1 MTQIQVGTQMFE
13 IDEVATAAKA
23 TEQILAAH
31 KVVNDAIG
39 SGQYPVFTPANAEA
53 VSRPA
58 QKAMLRRQLKLVAD
72 LLLVT
77 MELFDRGDCD
87 DAVIG
92 VFCYLGNITQQ
103 VSNTIRRGWSPEQL
117 VKLRQ
122 LTMSIQLEGVVISL
136 SPDDL
141 PPVVEL
147 AKNILGP
154 MIDANRAAG
163 VLAALSAQIREQG
176 GCGDPQCVAC
186 SGAATADE
194 PIDGDTTIADLE
206 SRADFGEAVE
216 EQGE

>member
-1 MTQIQVGTQMFE
+1 MTQIQVGTQMFDTDE
-13 IDEVATAAKA
+13 IDEADVAAKA

-58 QKAMLRRQLKLVAD
+58 QKAMLRRQLELVAD

-92 VFCYLGNITQQ
+92 VFYYLDNITQQ

-117 VKLRQ
+117 AEYQR
-122 LTMSIQLEGVVISL
+122 QLEGVVISL

-147 AKNILGP
+147 AKNILNP

-176 GCGDPQCVAC
+176 GCGDPQCVVC

>member
-1 MTQIQVGTQMFE
+1 MTQIQVGTQMFDTDE
-13 IDEVATAAKA
+13 IDDVAEAAKA

-58 QKAMLRRQLKLVAD
+58 QKAMLRRQLELVAD

-103 VSNTIRRGWSPEQL
+103 VSDTIRRGWSSEQL
-117 VKLRQ
+117 AEYQRQ
-122 LTMSIQLEGVVISL
+122 LESVA
-136 SPDDL
+136 DADNL
-141 PPVVEL
+141 PPFVEL
-147 AKNILGP
+147 AKNILNP

-163 VLAALSAQIREQG
+163 VLAALSAQIREAG

>member
-1 MTQIQVGTQMFE
+1 MTQIQVGTQMFDTDE
-13 IDEVATAAKA
+13 IDEVAAAAKA

-58 QKAMLRRQLKLVAD
+58 QKAMLRRQLELVAD

-103 VSNTIRRGWSPEQL
+103 VNNTICRGWSSEQL
-117 VKLRQ
+117 AECQRQ
-122 LTMSIQLEGVVISL
+122 LESVVI

-163 VLAALSAQIREQG
+163 VLAALSAQIREAG

-206 SRADFGEAVE
+206 GRGE
-216 EQGE
+216 

>member
-1 MTQIQVGTQMFE
+1 MTQIQVGTQMFDTDE
-13 IDEVATAAKA
+13 IDEADVAAKA

-58 QKAMLRRQLKLVAD
+58 QKAMLRRQLELVAD

-103 VSNTIRRGWSPEQL
+103 VTGTIRRGWSSEQL
-117 VKLRQ
+117 AEYQR
-122 LTMSIQLEGVVISL
+122 QLEGVVISL

-163 VLAALSAQIREQG
+163 VLAALSAQIREAG

>member
-1 MTQIQVGTQMFE
+1 MTQIQVGTQMFDTDE
-13 IDEVATAAKA
+13 IDEVAEAAKA

-58 QKAMLRRQLKLVAD
+58 QKAMLRRQLELVAD

-103 VSNTIRRGWSPEQL
+103 VSDTIRRGWSPEQL
-117 VKLRQ
+117 AEYRR
-122 LTMSIQLEGVVISL
+122 QLEGVLI

>member
-1 MTQIQVGTQMFE
+1 MTQIQVGTQMFDTDE
-13 IDEVATAAKA
+13 IDAVAEAAKA

-58 QKAMLRRQLKLVAD
+58 QKAMLRRQLELVAD

-92 VFCYLGNITQQ
+92 VFCYLGNIAQR
-103 VSNTIRRGWSPEQL
+103 VSDTIRRGWSSEQL
-117 VKLRQ
+117 AEYQRQ
-122 LTMSIQLEGVVISL
+122 LESVVISL

-147 AKNILGP
+147 AKNILNP

-163 VLAALSAQIREQG
+163 VLAALSAQIREAG

>member
-1 MTQIQVGTQMFE
+1 MTQIQVGTQVFDTDE
-13 IDEVATAAKA
+13 IDEVAAAAKA

-58 QKAMLRRQLKLVAD
+58 QKAMLRRQLELVAD

-92 VFCYLGNITQQ
+92 VFCYLGNITQH
-103 VSNTIRRGWSPEQL
+103 VSDTIRRGWSSEQL
-117 VKLRQ
+117 AECQRQ
-122 LTMSIQLEGVVISL
+122 LESVV
-136 SPDDL
+136 DADNL

-163 VLAALSAQIREQG
+163 VLAALNAQIREAG

-194 PIDGDTTIADLE
+194 PIEGDTTIADLE
-206 SRADFGEAVE
+206 GRGE
-216 EQGE
+216 

>member
-1 MTQIQVGTQMFE
+1 M
-13 IDEVATAAKA
+13 
-23 TEQILAAH
+23 
-31 KVVNDAIG
+31 NDAIG

-58 QKAMLRRQLKLVAD
+58 QKAMLRRQLELVAD

-103 VSNTIRRGWSPEQL
+103 VSNMIRRGWSPEQL
-117 VKLRQ
+117 AEYQR
-122 LTMSIQLEGVVISL
+122 QLEGVVISL

-147 AKNILGP
+147 AKNILDP

-206 SRADFGEAVE
+206 SRADSGEAVE

>member
-1 MTQIQVGTQMFE
+1 MTQIQVGTQMFDTDE
-13 IDEVATAAKA
+13 IYKVAAAAKA

-58 QKAMLRRQLKLVAD
+58 QKAMLRRQLELVAN

-117 VKLRQ
+117 AEYQR
-122 LTMSIQLEGVVISL
+122 QLEGVVI

-147 AKNILGP
+147 AKNITGP

-163 VLAALSAQIREQG
+163 VLAALSAQIREAG

-206 SRADFGEAVE
+206 SRADSGEAVE

>member
-1 MTQIQVGTQMFE
+1 MTQIQVGTQMFDTDE
-13 IDEVATAAKA
+13 IDAVAEAAKA

-58 QKAMLRRQLKLVAD
+58 QKAMLRRQLELVAD

-92 VFCYLGNITQQ
+92 VFYYLDNITQQ
-103 VSNTIRRGWSPEQL
+103 VSNTIRRGWSSEQL
-117 VKLRQ
+117 AEYQR
-122 LTMSIQLEGVVISL
+122 QLEGVVISL

>member
-1 MTQIQVGTQMFE
+1 MTQIQVGTQMFDTDE
-13 IDEVATAAKA
+13 IDEADVAAKA

-31 KVVNDAIG
+31 KVVNNAIG

-58 QKAMLRRQLKLVAD
+58 QKAMLRRQLELVAD

-103 VSNTIRRGWSPEQL
+103 VSNTIRRGWSSEQL
-117 VKLRQ
+117 AEYQRQ
-122 LTMSIQLEGVVISL
+122 LESVVISL

-147 AKNILGP
+147 AKNILNP

-163 VLAALSAQIREQG
+163 VLAALSAQIREAG

-194 PIDGDTTIADLE
+194 PIEGDTTIADLE

>member
-1 MTQIQVGTQMFE
+1 MTQIQVGTQMFDTDE
-13 IDEVATAAKA
+13 IDEVAEAAKA

-58 QKAMLRRQLKLVAD
+58 QEAMLRRQLELVAD

-103 VSNTIRRGWSPEQL
+103 VSDTIRRGWSSEQL
-117 VKLRQ
+117 AECRRQ
-122 LTMSIQLEGVVISL
+122 LESVV
-136 SPDDL
+136 DADNL

-163 VLAALSAQIREQG
+163 VLAALNAQIREAG

-194 PIDGDTTIADLE
+194 PIEGDTTIADLE
-206 SRADFGEAVE
+206 GRGE
-216 EQGE
+216 

>member
-1 MTQIQVGTQMFE
+1 MTQIQVGTQMFDTDE
-13 IDEVATAAKA
+13 IDEADVAAKA

-58 QKAMLRRQLKLVAD
+58 QKAMLRRQLELVAD

-92 VFCYLGNITQQ
+92 VFYYLDNITQQ
-103 VSNTIRRGWSPEQL
+103 VSNTIRRGWSSEQL
-117 VKLRQ
+117 AEYQRQ
-122 LTMSIQLEGVVISL
+122 LESVVISL

-147 AKNILGP
+147 AKNILNP
-154 MIDANRAAG
+154 MIDANRAEG

-176 GCGDPQCVAC
+176 GCGDPECVAC

-206 SRADFGEAVE
+206 SRADSGEAVE

>member
-1 MTQIQVGTQMFE
+1 MTQIQVGTQMFDTDE
-13 IDEVATAAKA
+13 IDEVAEAAKA

-58 QKAMLRRQLKLVAD
+58 QKAMLRRQLELVAD

-92 VFCYLGNITQQ
+92 VFCHLGNITQQ
-103 VSNTIRRGWSPEQL
+103 VSDTIRRGWSSEQL
-117 VKLRQ
+117 AEYRR
-122 LTMSIQLEGVVISL
+122 QLEGVVI

-194 PIDGDTTIADLE
+194 PIEGDTTIADLE
-206 SRADFGEAVE
+206 GRGE
-216 EQGE
+216 

>member
-1 MTQIQVGTQMFE
+1 MTQIQVGTQMFDTDE
-13 IDEVATAAKA
+13 IDEAGVAAKA

-58 QKAMLRRQLKLVAD
+58 QKAMLRRQLELVAD

-92 VFCYLGNITQQ
+92 VFYYLDNITQQ

-117 VKLRQ
+117 AEYQR
-122 LTMSIQLEGVVISL
+122 QLEGVVISL

-147 AKNILGP
+147 AKNILNP

-163 VLAALSAQIREQG
+163 VLAALSAQIREAG

-206 SRADFGEAVE
+206 SRADSGEAVE

>member
-1 MTQIQVGTQMFE
+1 MTQIQVGTQMFDTDE
-13 IDEVATAAKA
+13 IDEADVAAKA

-39 SGQYPVFTPANAEA
+39 SGQYPVFTPANAES

-58 QKAMLRRQLKLVAD
+58 QKAMLRRQLELVAD

-103 VSNTIRRGWSPEQL
+103 VSNMIRRGWSPEQL
-117 VKLRQ
+117 AEYQRQ
-122 LTMSIQLEGVVISL
+122 LESVVISL

-194 PIDGDTTIADLE
+194 PIEGDTTIADLE

>member
-1 MTQIQVGTQMFE
+1 MTQIQVGTQMFDTDE
-13 IDEVATAAKA
+13 IDEVAVAAKA

-58 QKAMLRRQLKLVAD
+58 QKAMLRRQLELVAD

-92 VFCYLGNITQQ
+92 VFYYLDNITQQ

-117 VKLRQ
+117 AEYQRQ
-122 LTMSIQLEGVVISL
+122 LESVVISL

-147 AKNILGP
+147 AKNILDP

-163 VLAALSAQIREQG
+163 VLAALSAQIREAG

-206 SRADFGEAVE
+206 SRADSGEAVE

>member
-1 MTQIQVGTQMFE
+1 MTQIQVGTQMFDTDE

-58 QKAMLRRQLKLVAD
+58 QKAMLRRQLELVAD

-92 VFCYLGNITQQ
+92 VFYYLDNITQQ

-117 VKLRQ
+117 AEYQRQ
-122 LTMSIQLEGVVISL
+122 LESVVISL

-163 VLAALSAQIREQG
+163 VLAALSAQIREAG

>member
-1 MTQIQVGTQMFE
+1 MTQIQVGTQMFDTDE
-13 IDEVATAAKA
+13 IDEADVAAKA

-58 QKAMLRRQLKLVAD
+58 QKAMLRRQLELVAD

-103 VSNTIRRGWSPEQL
+103 VSDTIRRGWSPEQL
-117 VKLRQ
+117 AEYQRQ
-122 LTMSIQLEGVVISL
+122 LESVVISL
-136 SPDDL
+136 SPDNL

-147 AKNILGP
+147 AKNILDP

-163 VLAALSAQIREQG
+163 VLAALSAQIREAG

>member
-1 MTQIQVGTQMFE
+1 MTQIQVGTQVFDTDE
-13 IDEVATAAKA
+13 IDEVAAAAKA

-58 QKAMLRRQLKLVAD
+58 QEAMLRRQLELVAD
-72 LLLVT
+72 LILVT

-103 VSNTIRRGWSPEQL
+103 VSDTIRRGWSSEQL
-117 VKLRQ
+117 AECQRQ
-122 LTMSIQLEGVVISL
+122 LESVV
-136 SPDDL
+136 DADNL

-163 VLAALSAQIREQG
+163 VLAALSAQIREAG
-176 GCGDPQCVAC
+176 GCGDPECVVC

-206 SRADFGEAVE
+206 SRADSGEAVE

>member
-1 MTQIQVGTQMFE
+1 MTQIQVGTQVFDTDE
-13 IDEVATAAKA
+13 IDEVAAAAKA

-58 QKAMLRRQLKLVAD
+58 QKAMLRRQLELVAD

-92 VFCYLGNITQQ
+92 VFCYLGNITQH
-103 VSNTIRRGWSPEQL
+103 VSDTIRRGWSSEQL
-117 VKLRQ
+117 AECQRQ
-122 LTMSIQLEGVVISL
+122 LESVVSL
-136 SPDDL
+136 DDL

-163 VLAALSAQIREQG
+163 VLAALNAQIREAG

-194 PIDGDTTIADLE
+194 PIEGDTTIADLE
-206 SRADFGEAVE
+206 GRGE
-216 EQGE
+216 

>member
-1 MTQIQVGTQMFE
+1 MTKIQVGTQVFDTDE
-13 IDEVATAAKA
+13 IDDVAEAAKM

-39 SGQYPVFTPANAEA
+39 CGQYPVFTPANAGA

-58 QKAMLRRQLKLVAD
+58 QKAMLRCQLELVAD

-87 DAVIG
+87 DVVIG

-103 VSNTIRRGWSPEQL
+103 VSDTIRRGWSSEQL
-117 VKLRQ
+117 AECQRQ
-122 LTMSIQLEGVVISL
+122 LESVV
-136 SPDDL
+136 DADNL
-141 PPVVEL
+141 PPVIEL

-163 VLAALSAQIREQG
+163 VLAALSAQIRETG
-176 GCGDPQCVAC
+176 GCGDPQCVTC

-194 PIDGDTTIADLE
+194 PIEGDTTIADLE
-206 SRADFGEAVE
+206 GRGE
-216 EQGE
+216 

>member
-1 MTQIQVGTQMFE
+1 MTQIQVGTQMFDTDE
-13 IDEVATAAKA
+13 IDEVAEAAKA

-39 SGQYPVFTPANAEA
+39 CGQYPVFTPANAEA

-58 QKAMLRRQLKLVAD
+58 QKAMLRRQLELVAD

-103 VSNTIRRGWSPEQL
+103 VSDTIRRGWSSEQL
-117 VKLRQ
+117 AEYRR
-122 LTMSIQLEGVVISL
+122 QLEGVLI

-147 AKNILGP
+147 AKNVLGP

-194 PIDGDTTIADLE
+194 PIEGDTTIADLE
-206 SRADFGEAVE
+206 GRGE
-216 EQGE
+216 

>member
-1 MTQIQVGTQMFE
+1 MTQIQVGTQMFDTDE
-13 IDEVATAAKA
+13 IDEADVAAKA

-58 QKAMLRRQLKLVAD
+58 QKAMLRRQLELVAD

-92 VFCYLGNITQQ
+92 VFCYLGNIAQQ

-117 VKLRQ
+117 AEYQRQ
-122 LTMSIQLEGVVISL
+122 LESVVISL

-147 AKNILGP
+147 ATNILGP

-163 VLAALSAQIREQG
+163 VLAALSAQIREAG

>member
-1 MTQIQVGTQMFE
+1 MTQIQVGTQMFDTDE
-13 IDEVATAAKA
+13 IYKVAAAAKA

-58 QKAMLRRQLKLVAD
+58 QKAMLRRQLELVAD

-103 VSNTIRRGWSPEQL
+103 VSDTIRRGWSPEQL
-117 VKLRQ
+117 AEYRR
-122 LTMSIQLEGVVISL
+122 QLEGVVI

-147 AKNILGP
+147 AKNITGP

-163 VLAALSAQIREQG
+163 VLAALNAQIREAG

-206 SRADFGEAVE
+206 SRADSGEAVE

>member
-1 MTQIQVGTQMFE
+1 MTQIQVGTQMFDTDE
-13 IDEVATAAKA
+13 IDEAGVAAKA

-39 SGQYPVFTPANAEA
+39 SGQYPVFTPANAES

-58 QKAMLRRQLKLVAD
+58 QKAMLRRQLELVAD

-103 VSNTIRRGWSPEQL
+103 VSNTIRRGWSSEQL
-117 VKLRQ
+117 AEYQRQ
-122 LTMSIQLEGVVISL
+122 LESVVISL

-147 AKNILGP
+147 AKNILDP

>member
-1 MTQIQVGTQMFE
+1 MTQIQVGTQMFDTDE
-13 IDEVATAAKA
+13 IDEAGVAAKA

-58 QKAMLRRQLKLVAD
+58 QKAMLRRQLELVAD

-92 VFCYLGNITQQ
+92 VFFYLDNITQQ
-103 VSNTIRRGWSPEQL
+103 VSNTIRRGWSSEQL
-117 VKLRQ
+117 AEYQRQ
-122 LTMSIQLEGVVISL
+122 LESVV
-136 SPDDL
+136 DADNL

-147 AKNILGP
+147 AKNILDP

-163 VLAALSAQIREQG
+163 VLAALSAQIREAG

>member
-1 MTQIQVGTQMFE
+1 MTQIQVGTQMFDTDE
-13 IDEVATAAKA
+13 IDEVAEAAKA

-58 QKAMLRRQLKLVAD
+58 QKAMLRRQLELVAD

-103 VSNTIRRGWSPEQL
+103 VSDTIRRGWSSEQL
-117 VKLRQ
+117 AEYRR
-122 LTMSIQLEGVVISL
+122 QLEGVLI

-163 VLAALSAQIREQG
+163 VLAALSAQIREAG

-206 SRADFGEAVE
+206 GRGE
-216 EQGE
+216 

>member
-1 MTQIQVGTQMFE
+1 MTQIQVGTQMFDTDE
-13 IDEVATAAKA
+13 IDEAGVAAKA

-58 QKAMLRRQLKLVAD
+58 QKAMLRRQLELVAD

-103 VSNTIRRGWSPEQL
+103 VSDTIRRGWSSEQL
-117 VKLRQ
+117 AEYQRQ
-122 LTMSIQLEGVVISL
+122 LESVA
-136 SPDDL
+136 DADNL
-141 PPVVEL
+141 PPFVEL
-147 AKNILGP
+147 AKNILNP

-163 VLAALSAQIREQG
+163 VLAALSAQIREAG

>member
-1 MTQIQVGTQMFE
+1 M
-13 IDEVATAAKA
+13 
-23 TEQILAAH
+23 
-31 KVVNDAIG
+31 
-39 SGQYPVFTPANAEA
+39 
-53 VSRPA
+53 
-58 QKAMLRRQLKLVAD
+58 
-72 LLLVT
+72 
-77 MELFDRGDCD
+77 
-87 DAVIG
+87 G
-92 VFCYLGNITQQ
+92 VFRPQSIHDPSGHFMRDSVSGSEQELDAFSQEEEAFFDGLLSRVGAPSLPQ
-103 VSNTIRRGWSPEQL
+103 VSNTIRRGWSSEQL
-117 VKLRQ
+117 AEYQRQ
-122 LTMSIQLEGVVISL
+122 LESVVISL

-147 AKNILGP
+147 AKNILNP

-163 VLAALSAQIREQG
+163 VLAALSAQIREAG

>member
-1 MTQIQVGTQMFE
+1 MTQIQVGTQMFDTDE
-13 IDEVATAAKA
+13 IDEVAVAAKA

-58 QKAMLRRQLKLVAD
+58 QKAMLRRQLELVAD

-117 VKLRQ
+117 AEYRR
-122 LTMSIQLEGVVISL
+122 QLEGVVISL

-147 AKNILGP
+147 AKNILNP
-154 MIDANRAAG
+154 MIDANRAEG
-163 VLAALSAQIREQG
+163 VLAALSAQIREAG

-206 SRADFGEAVE
+206 SRADSGEAVE

>member
-1 MTQIQVGTQMFE
+1 MTQIQVGTQMFDTDE
-13 IDEVATAAKA
+13 IDEADVAAKA

-39 SGQYPVFTPANAEA
+39 SGQYPVFTPANAES

-58 QKAMLRRQLKLVAD
+58 QKAMLRRQLELVAD

-103 VSNTIRRGWSPEQL
+103 VSNMIRRGWSPEQL
-117 VKLRQ
+117 AEYQRQ
-122 LTMSIQLEGVVISL
+122 LESVVISL

-147 AKNILGP
+147 AKNILNP
-154 MIDANRAAG
+154 MIDANRAEG
-163 VLAALSAQIREQG
+163 VLAALSAQIREAG

>member
-1 MTQIQVGTQMFE
+1 MTQIQVGTQVFDTDE
-13 IDEVATAAKA
+13 IDEVAAAAKA

-58 QKAMLRRQLKLVAD
+58 QKAMLRRQLELVAD

-92 VFCYLGNITQQ
+92 VFCYLGNIAQQ
-103 VSNTIRRGWSPEQL
+103 VSDTIRRGWSSEQL
-117 VKLRQ
+117 AECQRQ
-122 LTMSIQLEGVVISL
+122 LESVV
-136 SPDDL
+136 DADNL

-163 VLAALSAQIREQG
+163 VLAALNAQIREAG

-194 PIDGDTTIADLE
+194 PIEGDTTIADLE
-206 SRADFGEAVE
+206 GRGE
-216 EQGE
+216 

>member
-1 MTQIQVGTQMFE
+1 MTQIQVGTQMFDTDE
-13 IDEVATAAKA
+13 IDEADVAAKA

-58 QKAMLRRQLKLVAD
+58 QKAMLRRQLELVAD

-92 VFCYLGNITQQ
+92 VFYYLDNITQQ

-117 VKLRQ
+117 AEYQR
-122 LTMSIQLEGVVISL
+122 QLEGVVISL

-147 AKNILGP
+147 AKNILDP

-163 VLAALSAQIREQG
+163 VLAALSAQIHEQG
-176 GCGDPQCVAC
+176 GCGDPQCVVC

>member
-1 MTQIQVGTQMFE
+1 MTQIQVGTQMFDTDE
-13 IDEVATAAKA
+13 IDEVAEAAKA

-58 QKAMLRRQLKLVAD
+58 QKAMLRRQLELVAD

-92 VFCYLGNITQQ
+92 VFCYLGNITQH
-103 VSNTIRRGWSPEQL
+103 VSDTIRRGWSSEQL
-117 VKLRQ
+117 AECQRQ
-122 LTMSIQLEGVVISL
+122 LESVV
-136 SPDDL
+136 DADNL

-163 VLAALSAQIREQG
+163 VLAALSAQIREAG

-194 PIDGDTTIADLE
+194 PIEGDTTIADLE
-206 SRADFGEAVE
+206 GRGE
-216 EQGE
+216 

>member
-1 MTQIQVGTQMFE
+1 MTQIQVGTQMFDTDE
-13 IDEVATAAKA
+13 IDEADVAAKA

-58 QKAMLRRQLKLVAD
+58 QKAMLRRQLELVAD

-92 VFCYLGNITQQ
+92 VFCYLGDIAQQ

-117 VKLRQ
+117 AEYRR
-122 LTMSIQLEGVVISL
+122 QLEGVVISL

-147 AKNILGP
+147 AKNILNP

-163 VLAALSAQIREQG
+163 VLAALSAQIREAG

-194 PIDGDTTIADLE
+194 PIEGDTTIADLE

>member
-1 MTQIQVGTQMFE
+1 MTQIQVGTQMFDTDE
-13 IDEVATAAKA
+13 IDEAGVAAKA

-58 QKAMLRRQLKLVAD
+58 QKAMLRRQLELVAD

-103 VSNTIRRGWSPEQL
+103 VSNTIRRGWSSEQL
-117 VKLRQ
+117 AEYQRQ
-122 LTMSIQLEGVVISL
+122 LESVVISL

-147 AKNILGP
+147 AKNILDP

-163 VLAALSAQIREQG
+163 VLAALSAQIREAG

>member
-1 MTQIQVGTQMFE
+1 MTQIQVGTQMFDTDE
-13 IDEVATAAKA
+13 IDAVAEAAKA

-39 SGQYPVFTPANAEA
+39 SGQYRVFTPANAEA

-58 QKAMLRRQLKLVAD
+58 QKAMLRRQLELVAD

-92 VFCYLGNITQQ
+92 VFYYLDNITQQ
-103 VSNTIRRGWSPEQL
+103 VSNTIRRGWSSEQL
-117 VKLRQ
+117 AEYQR
-122 LTMSIQLEGVVISL
+122 QLEGVVISL